1 MRMNRRLFLKA
12 LGVGAGA
19 LTLSH
24 VVGWGQ
30 QPPVKIGLIGPI
42 DLLDVGRAMVRGAQ
56 LALEEIN
63 KLVDDKKLPPPK
75 LTMDGLIRDDQVLRG
90 DVARAAYE
98 ELVEKGAQV
107 IVGGFLD
114 EAVMGIMPSLA
125 RLKKP
130 FVNTGTSGKQFSE
143 LVKSDYERYKYYF
156 RLMLNSEVLA
166 QDTVG
171 MVKGLMKDDLGV
183 QKVALV
189 MEDSNFGRDFL
200 KLLQERLPSEAGVQV
215 AKAINFPINNPD
227 FNAILQQISDPALD
241 ADAIIPGFAFNP
253 GVPFVGQTYELKV
266 DLPVIGIITEGQAF
280 EYWKST
286 GGRVMGHAYADAATG
301 ETPLTPKTL
310 PFFQAYTER
319 YGGSPPSRPLYT
331 AFTTYDALF
340 IVKEAIDRAKG
351 TDPDRLV
358 EELEKTDYIGTVGR
372 VQFRDK
378 NDVYPHDPK
387 YGPDYVVAKWVLWT
401 TLAKDP
407 LKADPQ
413 KDPRR
418 VVIWPKQ
425 YRLRADDE
433 GNAVSIDACISQAA
447 MAYRAAVEDWK
458 RKGKPKGGRFE
469 AWQAFARSAAKCFVG

>member
-1 MRMNRRLFLKA
+1 MRISRRLFLKV

-19 LTLSH
+19 LTLGQA
-24 VVGWGQ
+24 VGWGQ
-30 QPPVKIGLIGPI
+30 QAPVKIGLIGPI

-98 ELVEKGAQV
+98 ELVEKGAQM
-107 IVGGFLD
+107 IIGGFLD

-130 FVNTGTSGKQFSE
+130 FLNTGTSGKQFSE
-143 LVKSDYERYKYYF
+143 LVKSDYEKYKYYF

-166 QDTVG
+166 QDAVG
-171 MVKGLMKDDLGV
+171 MVQGLMKEELGV
-183 QKVALV
+183 KKVALV

-200 KLLQERLPSEAGVQV
+200 KLLQERLPSQAGVEI

-227 FNAILQQISDPALD
+227 FNAILQQIGDSD
-241 ADAIIPGFAFNP
+241 ADAIIPGFAFNS
-253 GVPFVGQTYELKV
+253 GIPFVGQTFELKV
-266 DLPVIGIITEGQAF
+266 DAPVIGIITEGQAF

-319 YGGSPPSRPLYT
+319 YRESPPSRPLYT
-331 AFTTYDALF
+331 AFTTYDGLF
-340 IVKEAIDRAKG
+340 ILKEALDRAKS
-351 TDPDRLV
+351 TDPDKLV
-358 EELEKTDYIGTVGR
+358 EELEKTDYVGTVGR

-387 YGPDYVVAKWVLWT
+387 YGSEYVVAKWVLWT
-401 TLAKDP
+401 TVAKDP
-407 LKADPQ
+407 VKANPQ
-413 KDPRR
+413 KDPLR

-425 YRLRADDE
+425 YRLRADE
-433 GNAVSIDACISQAA
+433 AGNPIQIGECIGKAA
-447 MAYRAAVEDWK
+447 AEYRAAVEDWK
-458 RKGKPKGGRFE
+458 KKGKPKGGRFE
-469 AWQAFARSAAKCFVG
+469 AWQAFARAVAKCFAG

>member
-1 MRMNRRLFLKA
+1 MSRISRRLFLKA

-19 LTLSH
+19 LTLSP
-24 VVGWGQ
+24 VLGWGQ

-90 DVARAAYE
+90 DVARAAFE

-114 EAVMGIMPSLA
+114 EAVMGMIPSMA

-130 FVNTGTSGKQFSE
+130 FLNTGTSAKQFSE
-143 LVKSDYERYKYYF
+143 LVKSDYEKYKYYF
-156 RLMLNSEVLA
+156 RLMFNTEVLG
-166 QDTVG
+166 QDAVG
-171 MVKGLMKDDLGV
+171 MAKGFMKEELGI

-189 MEDSNFGRDFL
+189 MEDSNFGRDYL
-200 KLLQERLPSEAGVQV
+200 KILQERLPKEAGVEI
-215 AKAINFPINNPD
+215 ARAINFPVNNPD
-227 FNAILQQISDPALD
+227 FNAILQQIGDSD
-241 ADAIIPGFAFNP
+241 ADAIIPGFAFNT

-266 DLPVIGIITEGQAF
+266 DAPVIGIITEGQAF

-286 GGRVMGHAYADAATG
+286 GGRVMSHAYADAATG

-319 YGGSPPSRPLYT
+319 YGETSPSRPLYT
-331 AFTTYDALF
+331 AFTTYDGLF

-351 TDPDRLV
+351 TDANRLV

-372 VQFRDK
+372 VQFRGKD
-378 NDVYPHDPK
+378 DVYPHDPK
-387 YGPDYVVAKWVLWT
+387 YGPEYVVVKWVLWT

-407 LKADPQ
+407 LKANPQ
-413 KDPRR
+413 KDPLR

-425 YRLRADDE
+425 YRLRPDE
-433 GNAVSIDACISQAA
+433 EGKPVSIDACISKAA
-447 MAYRAAVEDWK
+447 AEYRAAVEDWK
-458 RKGKPKGGRFE
+458 KKGKPKGGRFE
-469 AWQAFARSAAKCFVG
+469 AWQAFARSVAKCFVG

>member
-1 MRMNRRLFLKA
+1 MKISRRLFLKA

-19 LTLSH
+19 LTLSP
-24 VVGWGQ
+24 VLGWGQ

-63 KLVDDKKLPPPK
+63 KLIDDKKLPPPK

-125 RLKKP
+125 RLKRP
-130 FVNTGTSGKQFSE
+130 FLNTGSSGKQFSE
-143 LVKSDYERYKYYF
+143 LVRSDYEKYKYYF
-156 RLMLNSEVLA
+156 RLMLNTEVLG
-166 QDTVG
+166 QDAAG
-171 MVKGLMKDDLGV
+171 MVKGLMKEELGI

-189 MEDSNFGRDFL
+189 MEDSNFGRDFV
-200 KLLQERLPSEAGVQV
+200 KILQERLPAEAGVQV
-215 AKAINFPINNPD
+215 VKVINFPINNPD
-227 FNAILQQISDPALD
+227 FNAILQQIGDSD
-241 ADAIIPGFAFNP
+241 ADAIIPGFAFNT

-266 DLPVIGIITEGQAF
+266 DMPVIGIITEGQAF

-310 PFFQAYTER
+310 PFFQAYVER
-319 YGGSPPSRPLYT
+319 YGETAPSRPLYT

-340 IVKEAIDRAKG
+340 LVKDAIDRAKG

-358 EELEKTDYIGTVGR
+358 EELEKTDYVGTVGR
-372 VQFRDK
+372 VQFRGKD
-378 NDVYPHDPK
+378 DIYPHDPK
-387 YGPDYVVAKWVLWT
+387 YGADYVVAKWVLWT

-407 LKADPQ
+407 LKANPQ
-413 KDPRR
+413 KDPLR

-425 YRLRADDE
+425 YRLRADEE
-433 GNAVSIDACISQAA
+433 GKPVSIDACIGKAA
-447 MAYRAAVEDWK
+447 AEYRTAVEEWK
-458 RKGKPKGGRFE
+458 KKGKPKGGRFD
-469 AWQAFARSAAKCFVG
+469 AWQTFARSVAKCFVGQ

>member
-19 LTLSH
+19 LTLGR
-24 VVGWGQ
+24 VLGWGQ

-90 DVARAAYE
+90 DVARAAFE
-98 ELVEKGAQV
+98 ELVEKGAQM

-114 EAVMGIMPSLA
+114 EAVMGMIPSMA

-130 FVNTGTSGKQFSE
+130 FLNTGTSGKQFSE
-143 LVKSDYERYKYYF
+143 LVRSDYEKYKYYF

-166 QDTVG
+166 QDAVG
-171 MVKGLMKDDLGV
+171 MVKGLMKEELGV

-200 KLLQERLPSEAGVQV
+200 KILQERLPSEAGVPI

-227 FNAILQQISDPALD
+227 FNAILQQIGDSD
-241 ADAIIPGFAFNP
+241 ADAIIPAFAFNT

-266 DLPVIGIITEGQAF
+266 DAPVIGIITEGQAF

-310 PFFQAYTER
+310 PFFQAYVER
-319 YGGSPPSRPLYT
+319 FGDSPPSRPLYT
-331 AFTTYDALF
+331 AFTTYDGLF
-340 IVKEAIDRAKG
+340 IIKDAIDRAKG
-351 TDPDRLV
+351 TDADKLV
-358 EELEKTDYIGTVGR
+358 EELEKTDYVGTVGR

-378 NDVYPHDPK
+378 NDIYPHDPK
-387 YGPDYVVAKWVLWT
+387 YGPEYVVVKWVLWT

-407 LKADPQ
+407 LKANPQ
-413 KDPRR
+413 KDPLR
-418 VVIWPKQ
+418 VVIWPKP
-425 YRLRADDE
+425 YRLRADE
-433 GNAVSIDACISQAA
+433 SGNPINIDACISKAA
-447 MAYRAAVEDWK
+447 AEYRAAVEDWK
-458 RKGKPKGGRFE
+458 KKNKPKGGRFE
-469 AWQAFARSAAKCFVG
+469 AWQAFARSVAKCFAGAQ